1 MIQGVQL
8 QPNCAL
14 RNDDVATWPA
24 ERALTAGHGVDL
36 SKAEVVMKAMN
47 SVKSKD
53 ITRHS

>member
-36 SKAEVVMKAMN
+36 SKAEVLMKD
-47 SVKSKD
+47 SW
-53 ITRHS
+53 